1 MKQEVGVPYLNP
13 GNHKKGYTMLENLT
27 NTITTKIALAKPIL
41 QFHGNPL
48 DLIINGLFVT
58 LLATIICLT
67 YRYTY
72 RGKDFRISF
81 LQALF
86 IITILLSFIMQII
99 GNSLARAF
107 GMMGAVSIARF
118 RTKVEDPKDTSFV
131 LFAIGVGMAA
141 GLNHHT
147 LAVFITIFASL
158 MIIIFNKI
166 SEQFVHNKIK
176 TQETLR
182 IKVKESPEINVKIE
196 NILEEQKIK
205 FNLQTFEKMA
215 NISLKYNVFYTGEPD
230 IQLLSDSLKKGL
242 GEDLISFKVS
252 KAK

>member
-1 MKQEVGVPYLNP
+1 
-13 GNHKKGYTMLENLT
+13 MLENLT
-27 NTITTKIALAKPIL
+27 NTIATNITASKSIL
-41 QFHGNPL
+41 QFNGNPL
-48 DLIINGLFVT
+48 DLLINGLFVT
-58 LLATIICLT
+58 ILATIICLT

-147 LAVFITIFASL
+147 LAVFMTIFASFV
-158 MIIIFNKI
+158 IIIFNKV

-176 TQETLR
+176 IQETLR
-182 IKVKESPEINVKIE
+182 IKVKESPDITGKIKR
-196 NILEEQKIK
+196 ILEEQEIK
-205 FNLQTFEKMA
+205 FNLQTFEKMT
-215 NISLKYNVFYTGEPD
+215 NISLKYSIFYTNQPD
-230 IQLLSDSLKKGL
+230 IQKLSDAIAEGFK
-242 GEDLISFKVS
+242 EDLLSFKVS

>member
-1 MKQEVGVPYLNP
+1 MI
-13 GNHKKGYTMLENLT
+13 ENLT
-27 NTITTKIALAKPIL
+27 NTIATNITTTKSIL
-41 QFHGNPL
+41 QFTGNPL
-48 DLIINGLFVT
+48 DLIVNGLFIT
-58 LLATIICLT
+58 LLATIICVT

-147 LAVFITIFASL
+147 LAVFITIFTSL

-166 SEQFVHNKIK
+166 SERFAHNKIK
-176 TQETLR
+176 IQETLR
-182 IKVKESPEINVKIE
+182 IKVKESPGITNKIE
-196 NILEEQKIK
+196 TILEKQKIK
-205 FNLQTFEKMA
+205 FNLQTFELMA
-215 NISLKYNVFYTGEPD
+215 NVSLKYSIFYTNKPD
-230 IQLLSDSLKKGL
+230 IQILSDALKKGF
-242 GEDLISFKVS
+242 GEDLLSFKVS